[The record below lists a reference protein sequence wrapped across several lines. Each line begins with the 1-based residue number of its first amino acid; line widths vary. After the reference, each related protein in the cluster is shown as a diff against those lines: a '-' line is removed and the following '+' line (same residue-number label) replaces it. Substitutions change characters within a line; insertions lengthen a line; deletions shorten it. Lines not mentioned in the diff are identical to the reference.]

1 MSGRFKSKLDLAHA
15 LATTLYK
22 IFLKHYNTIA
32 LKRKKNVFIK
42 NMLYR
47 LHA

>member
-15 LATTLYK
+15 LVTTLYK
-22 IFLKHYNTIA
+22 IFLKYHNTIA
-32 LKRKKNVFIK
+32 LKRKNIFFIK

-47 LHA
+47 LQA